1 MKKSLIILLSVSAGF
16 LFSCNDN
23 FLEEDMV
30 ATLTQQRY
38 DSPAGIEELV
48 NGGYEGLR
56 FHHNYEWS
64 YAMTDYG
71 TDSFTNGG
79 GTDFVQWN
87 TYSSILASTETANLK
102 AFWDNMYAQIN
113 LANIGITK
121 IPTVLPDSNK
131 ALKDTRLGE
140 VYFLRAFNYFKLVEQ
155 FGAVPISLVPI
166 RSDVSE
172 FPRATTAEVFKQIES
187 DFLKSESLLPV
198 TATQVGR
205 ITKVAAQHFLAKMYL
220 TRASELNAG
229 ITEATDLTNAAKYA
243 DLVIASRTLA
253 PDYKDIFN
261 YTAVNGPNERLSE
274 ILLSSQ
280 FDNTVALQGRYGNQT
295 HMYFLSIYRN
305 FPGMTRNLE
314 NGREFQRLRPTDY
327 ALDIYDRKS
336 DSRFYKSF
344 QTTYIA
350 AVNSTNIP
358 KWTAANAPSPG
369 LVGQPKFK
377 IGEPAVNMIVNS
389 KTDTRFTAAYKN
401 TFAPLMLTRYGVDNS
416 GNQSTDYNLSTYPSL
431 SKYNDPFRANLGEAK
446 GTRDGILA
454 RLGETYLIAAEAYG
468 RLDNYPKALTYLN
481 VLRSRAAYK
490 AGQDRGSV
498 YYIAENV
505 PTNVNSST
513 VSEMVVTEASFTPG
527 TTEASK
533 EMYPSSASTKPL
545 MFIHFILNEK
555 ARELMGEFHRWADLS
570 RTKTLVERTKLYN
583 PEAAPNIKDY
593 HSLRPIPQAFLDS
606 STKNGVPLTP
616 DEKQAMQNPGYN

>member
-1 MKKSLIILLSVSAGF
+1 MKKSLIILLSLSTGF
-16 LFSCNDN
+16 LFSCSDS
-23 FLEEDMV
+23 FLEEEMV

-155 FGAVPISLVPI
+155 FGGVPISLDPI
-166 RSDVSE
+166 RSDISE
-172 FPRATTAEVFKQIES
+172 FPKATTAEVFKQIEA
-187 DFLKSESLLPV
+187 DFLKAESLLPV
-198 TATQVGR
+198 TAAQVGR

-229 ITEATDLTNAAKYA
+229 ITEATDLENAAKFA
-243 DLVIASRTLA
+243 DLVIASRSLA

-280 FDNTVALQGRYGNQT
+280 FDNTIALQGRYSNQT

-377 IGEPAVNMIVNS
+377 IGEPAVTMIVNS
-389 KTDTRFTAAYKN
+389 KTDTRFTTTYKN
-401 TFAPLMLTRYGVDNS
+401 TFAPLMLTRYGVDDS
-416 GNQSTDYNLSTYPSL
+416 GNQSTDYTLSTYPSL

-468 RLDNYPKALTYLN
+468 RLENYSKALTYLN
-481 VLRSRAAYK
+481 VLRNRAAYK

-505 PTNVNSST
+505 PTNVNAST
-513 VSEMVVTEASFTPG
+513 VAEMVATEASFTPG
-527 TTEASK
+527 TAEAAR
-533 EMYPSSASTKPL
+533 EMYPASASTKSS
-545 MFIHFILNEK
+545 MFVHFILNEK
-555 ARELMGEFHRWADLS
+555 ARELMGEFYRWVDLS

-583 PEAAPNIKDY
+583 AEAAPNIKDY
-593 HSLRPIPQAFLDS
+593 HSLRPIPQAFLDL
-606 STKNGVPLTP
+606 STKNGIPLTAA
-616 DEKQAMQNPGYN
+616 EKDAMQNPGY

>member
-16 LFSCNDN
+16 LFSCSDN
-23 FLEEDMV
+23 FLDEEMV

-38 DSPAGIEELV
+38 DTPQGIEDLV
-48 NGGYEGLR
+48 NGSYEGLR

-87 TYSSILASTETANLK
+87 TYSAILASTETANLK

-113 LANIGITK
+113 LLNIGISK

-131 ALKDTRLGE
+131 VLKDTRLGE
-140 VYFLRAFNYFKLVEQ
+140 VYFLRAFNYLKLVEQ
-155 FGAVPISLVPI
+155 FGSVPISLDPI
-166 RSDVSE
+166 RSDISE
-172 FPRATTAEVFKQIES
+172 FPRATTAEVFKQIET
-187 DFLKSESLLPV
+187 DFLKAESLLPV
-198 TATQVGR
+198 TAAQVGR

-229 ITEATDLTNAAKYA
+229 ITEATDLTNAAKFA
-243 DLVIASRTLA
+243 DMVIASRTLA

-350 AVNSTNIP
+350 ALNSTNIP
-358 KWTAANAPSPG
+358 KWTALNAPSPG

-377 IGEPAVNMIVNS
+377 IGEPAVYMIVNS
-389 KTDTRFTAAYKN
+389 KTDTRFTNAYKD
-401 TFAPLMLTRYGVDNS
+401 TFAPLMLTRYGVNNS
-416 GNQSTDYNLSTYPSL
+416 GNQSTDYTLSTYPSL

-481 VLRSRAAYK
+481 VLRNRAAYK
-490 AGQDRGSV
+490 GGQDRGSV

-505 PTNVNSST
+505 PTNVNTST
-513 VSEMVVTEASFTPG
+513 VTDMVATEASFTPG
-527 TTEASK
+527 TAEAAK
-533 EMYPSSASTKPL
+533 EMYPASASTKSL
-545 MFIHFILNEK
+545 MFVHFILNEK
-555 ARELMGEFHRWADLS
+555 ARELMGEFNRWIDLS
-570 RTKTLVERTKLYN
+570 RTKTLVERAKLYN
-583 PEAAPNIKDY
+583 AEAAPNIKDY
-593 HSLRPIPQAFLDS
+593 HSLRPIPQSFLDL
-606 STKNGVPLTP
+606 STKDGRPLTAA
-616 DEKQAMQNPGYN
+616 EKDAMQNPGY